1 MDGRSYVG
9 KVKLVDPVLFASD
22 SVELVVEMFME
33 AFAWDASLEKPE
45 PLSSNKDMPQSSR
58 AEQSETRPAGSVEG
72 PS

>member
-9 KVKLVDPVLFASD
+9 KVKLADPVHFASD

-45 PLSSNKDMPQSSR
+45 PLSSNKDMPQSSW
-58 AEQSETRPAGSVEG
+58 AEQ
-72 PS
+72 